1 MELAVNQPE
10 EVQNIVKP
18 VVQRNAYF
26 ADPALLLCSM
36 LESEDNTLRH
46 KAVSIIQQIKSKP
59 QTPPRAHVLKG
70 IRKHVNPTLQWG
82 SRNWWE
88 IIELEK
94 ARIDEPRIL
103 ERITND
109 ELENMLQTPACF
121 PKYPCHSQSVER
133 AVKLVSTA
141 AKKVYVE
148 ERRHSFILAVCQSR
162 KDRKPFETKKQ
173 YSYNI

>member
-1 MELAVNQPE
+1 MNQPE
-10 EVQNIVKP
+10 EVQNIAKP
-18 VVQRNAYF
+18 VIQQNAYF

-46 KAVSIIQQIKSKP
+46 KTVSIIKQIRSKP
-59 QTPPRAHVLKG
+59 QTPPRAHVIKG

-109 ELENMLQTPACF
+109 ELDNMLQTPACLL
-121 PKYPCHSQSVER
+121 P
-133 AVKLVSTA
+133 
-141 AKKVYVE
+141 
-148 ERRHSFILAVCQSR
+148 
-162 KDRKPFETKKQ
+162 
-173 YSYNI
+173 

>member
-1 MELAVNQPE
+1 MSSKNQKTY
-10 EVQNIVKP
+10 QSNITVG
-18 VVQRNAYF
+18 
-26 ADPALLLCSM
+26 
-36 LESEDNTLRH
+36 
-46 KAVSIIQQIKSKP
+46 IQ
-59 QTPPRAHVLKG
+59 
-70 IRKHVNPTLQWG
+70 
-82 SRNWWE
+82 

-121 PKYPCHSQSVER
+121 PKYPCNSQSVER

-141 AKKVYVE
+141 AKKFYVE
-148 ERRHSFILAVCQSR
+148 EKRHSFILAVCQSR